1 MMSEFKLAIIIPVFN
16 GEKYLS
22 DALDSIVNQSI
33 GVDNLEV
40 IIVDDASTDGTLG
53 IIDEYCGKYP
63 NFRAIKLDKNMG
75 AAYGPRNV
83 ALGEVKSD
91 FIMFLDADD
100 SLTDDA
106 CRVLY
111 DEISSSDAD
120 MVFGRYFR
128 VYDDLKLKSY
138 SPYADNLDIKND
150 MESNPNF
157 SGMISFL
164 WSNIFYRLFYGKP
177 GEIKDKIFIS
187 DIRKN
192 PEILKILPSIWTKIF
207 KKSSAG
213 KFPELI
219 TGEDLNFILD
229 IYDSGEI
236 IFLNNEFITN
246 YFMRFE
252 EEELSITK
260 NINFNLV
267 LDSIRAYK
275 LAISKCQQ
283 YGFKEYNKMIN
294 PFLLNYLSLL
304 KKGDFS
310 NDEMKILLNEIKEV
324 DDIYKNKGLFG
335 FLIVKLI
342 KFLSR

>member
-1 MMSEFKLAIIIPVFN
+1 MSEFKVAIIIPVFN

-22 DALDSIVNQSI
+22 DALDSIVDQSI
-33 GVDNLEV
+33 GVANLEV

-53 IIDEYCGKYP
+53 IIDRYCEKYS

-91 FIMFLDADD
+91 YIMFLDADD
-100 SLTDDA
+100 RLRKDA

-111 DEISSSDAD
+111 DEITSSDAD

-128 VYDDLKLKSY
+128 VFSDFKLKSY
-138 SPYADNLDIKND
+138 SPYGDNLDIKND
-150 MESNPNF
+150 MEYNPSF
-157 SGMISFL
+157 SGIVSFL

-177 GEIKDKIFIS
+177 SEVRDKIFIS
-187 DIRKN
+187 NIRQN

-207 KKSSAG
+207 KKSSVG

-219 TGEDLNFILD
+219 AGEDLNFILD
-229 IYDSGEI
+229 VYDSGEI
-236 IFLNNEFITN
+236 VFLNNEFITN
-246 YFMRFE
+246 YYMRFDE
-252 EEELSITK
+252 SELSITK
-260 NINFNLV
+260 NVNFNLV
-267 LDSIRAYK
+267 LDSIRSYK
-275 LAISKCQQ
+275 LAIKKCQQ
-283 YGFKEYNKMIN
+283 YGFKQYNKMIN

-304 KKGDFS
+304 KKCDFTK
-310 NDEMKILLNEIKEV
+310 DEMKILLNEIKEV
-324 DDIYKNKGLFG
+324 DDIYKNKGLLG

>member
-1 MMSEFKLAIIIPVFN
+1 MMCEFKLAIIVPVFN

-22 DALDSIVNQSI
+22 GALDSIVNQSI

-40 IIVDDASTDGTLG
+40 IIVDDASTDGTLDV
-53 IIDEYCGKYP
+53 IEEYCGKHS
-63 NFRAIKLDKNMG
+63 NFRAIKLDENIG

-83 ALGEVKSD
+83 ALGEVKSEYV
-91 FIMFLDADD
+91 MFLDADD
-100 SLTDDA
+100 SLTSDA

-111 DEISSSDAD
+111 DEISSSDVD
-120 MVFGRYFR
+120 VVFGRYYR

-138 SPYADNLDIKND
+138 SPYGDNLDIEND
-150 MESNPNF
+150 MKFNPSF
-157 SGMISFL
+157 SGLISFL
-164 WSNIFYRLFYGKP
+164 WSRIFYRLFYGKT
-177 GEIKDKIFIS
+177 GEIRNKVFIS

-207 KKSSAG
+207 KKSVVG
-213 KFPELI
+213 RFPELI

-229 IYDSGEI
+229 VYNSGEI
-236 IFLNNEFITN
+236 IFLNDEFITN
-246 YFMRFE
+246 YYMRFE
-252 EEELSITK
+252 ENELSITK

-304 KKGDFS
+304 NKGDFTK
-310 NDEMKILLNEIKEV
+310 DEMKILLNEIKEV